1 MEARVAVFR
10 SLAEN
15 KWYPYFNLV
24 LDEFAYRLR
33 TGRVYTRQYR
43 HDVAG
48 FFL

>member
-10 SLAEN
+10 TLAEN

-24 LDEFAYRLR
+24 LEEFAYRLR
-33 TGRVYTRQYR
+33 TGRTWSRQYR
-43 HDVAG
+43 QDVAG

>member
-10 SLAEN
+10 TLAEN

-24 LDEFAYRLR
+24 LEEFTYRIR
-33 TGRVYTRQYR
+33 TGRVYTCHYR
-43 HDVAG
+43 RDVAG